1 MERTPEYIII
11 PKLQLV
17 AKSVATPL
25 DKKGHIV
32 QTLTTWKR
40 NLSLMKPG
48 LLGYSTFA
56 GFMFTGH
63 NLYTLVTA
71 IRENFL
77 SVFLRVSGMHKYPS

>member
-32 QTLTTWKR
+32 QTL
-40 NLSLMKPG
+40 
-48 LLGYSTFA
+48 LGKE
-56 GFMFTGH
+56 
-63 NLYTLVTA
+63 
-71 IRENFL
+71 I
-77 SVFLRVSGMHKYPS
+77 